1 MALFSLSLS
10 LRLSFTFI
18 RRFGRTR
25 VENIRT
31 HRKNFGKT
39 CLSIPSARGSFCSA
53 YESAFSSVY
62 VLVLH
67 IERMRLLETT
77 TTKLLLTY
85 TRIYTKRGGDV
96 ARLRGG
102 EKAVRSEERA
112 LFKLLSG
119 CFCFVFFSLVRCCC
133 CSHLSLGSTTPPY
146 VLHLCSVARI
156 LQS

>member
-10 LRLSFTFI
+10 LLLSFTFI

-31 HRKNFGKT
+31 HRKNFGT

-62 VLVLH
+62 VLVLR

-102 EKAVRSEERA
+102 EKAERSEEKA

-133 CSHLSLGSTTPPY
+133 RSHLSLGSTTTTPY